1 LNGIAGRTDVARGIM
16 TRYEGPSG
24 GEFAIDLDVPRGF
37 RGGLHFMSL
46 PAGLQ
51 TADRP
56 TWLAALDG
64 SFVPTRHPGLS
75 TERNMHGI
83 AALSVAAPDAPPPHW
98 APPEVPSRL
107 VGDQLRSSFDG
118 PGIGSEDVVERI
130 VNLDSSPR
138 RVWIH
143 RPNRAVASAP
153 VLVVFDGR
161 GFVDGGLLAAI
172 GEFDCPPSAVIA
184 IDHERAET
192 EVPDA
197 RPGTAENARP
207 PVPSAGN
214 LRADDLVMNPEFC
227 DDVLDFVAGFA
238 PDRGVRTLV
247 AGASSGGLAAAYFA
261 LRHPQHFRGIC
272 LSPSFWQTDA
282 AGCRIWDHVPDADS
296 TDAAAPDLVIDSG
309 VLEPVIADSVAEA
322 IPEFTDRGLEVG
334 ARSFVGGHEW
344 LWWRDLLLD
353 RLGEAL
359 GDGASASLSRG
370 EPAPLG
376 DGSLA
381 GQSE

>member
-24 GEFAIDLDVPRGF
+24 GGFAIDLDVPRGF
-37 RGGLHFMSL
+37 RGGLHFMAV

-130 VNLDSSPR
+130 VTLDSSPR

-153 VLVVFDGR
+153 VLVVFEDEDSSTAGCWQR
-161 GFVDGGLLAAI
+161 
-172 GEFDCPPSAVIA
+172 SANS
-184 IDHERAET
+184 T
-192 EVPDA
+192 A
-197 RPGTAENARP
+197 RPRPSSRSTTNAPRP
-207 PVPSAGN
+207 RSP
-214 LRADDLVMNPEFC
+214 
-227 DDVLDFVAGFA
+227 
-238 PDRGVRTLV
+238 TLV
-247 AGASSGGLAAAYFA
+247 RAPPRTRDRPFRA
-261 LRHPQHFRGIC
+261 RGIC
-272 LSPSFWQTDA
+272 VRTIS
-282 AGCRIWDHVPDADS
+282 
-296 TDAAAPDLVIDSG
+296 
-309 VLEPVIADSVAEA
+309 
-322 IPEFTDRGLEVG
+322 
-334 ARSFVGGHEW
+334 
-344 LWWRDLLLD
+344 
-353 RLGEAL
+353 
-359 GDGASASLSRG
+359 
-370 EPAPLG
+370 
-376 DGSLA
+376 
-381 GQSE
+381 